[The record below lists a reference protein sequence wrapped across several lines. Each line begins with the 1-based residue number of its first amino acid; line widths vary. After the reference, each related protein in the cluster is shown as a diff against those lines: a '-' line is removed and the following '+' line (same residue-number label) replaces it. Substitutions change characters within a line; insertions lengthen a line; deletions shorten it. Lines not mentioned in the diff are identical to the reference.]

1 MQPESAPPAPTQSSA
16 TTAEAAPGNAP
27 PAQAAQ
33 QPAAAPAGKT
43 RMVALVA
50 TLCGIIFGGTVE
62 YFVGGA
68 LDATGWFGPTLD
80 TIVEQQSRNFA
91 DIRAKLDE
99 LRQATPGSPEA
110 IRLQSELETLI
121 GEQEKL
127 TYRTHDELRNYEKQ
141 LTDLKAQALRAAG
154 AASSVDFWL
163 KAGESIT
170 VGQRDNVFAVQTV
183 YSSYVSVVAS
193 GKRTN
198 LRPGEFVEF
207 PSDQGTYKVFY
218 KHAPPR
224 EDGRVGFDVVSPGR

>member
-1 MQPESAPPAPTQSSA
+1 METPADQADPDQS
-16 TTAEAAPGNAP
+16 TTATGDAPAATATQQQPPAAPGGKKMRLVAL
-27 PAQAAQ
+27 
-33 QPAAAPAGKT
+33 AAALAG
-43 RMVALVA
+43 V
-50 TLCGIIFGGTVE
+50 IFGGTVE

-141 LTDLKAQALRAAG
+141 LTELKAQALRAAG
-154 AASSVDFWL
+154 ATSSVDFWL

-193 GKRTN
+193 GKRAN